1 MLGSDSTMIKLWH
14 HWLEGGW
21 MMYPVFALGLITV
34 GSGGRFALRG
44 EHQLLPFISWMLR
57 TLLATGAFGYAA
69 ELMRVFNASQIADPW
84 LSAHIVMEGF
94 TEATHVPALALMFV
108 AFTCLTVAVG
118 QRRFPLP
125 NPSAV
130 AR

>member
-1 MLGSDSTMIKLWH
+1 
-14 HWLEGGW
+14 
-21 MMYPVFALGLITV
+21 
-34 GSGGRFALRG
+34 
-44 EHQLLPFISWMLR
+44 
-57 TLLATGAFGYAA
+57 
-69 ELMRVFNASQIADPW
+69 
-84 LSAHIVMEGF
+84 MEGF

-108 AFTCLTVAVG
+108 AFACLTVAVG